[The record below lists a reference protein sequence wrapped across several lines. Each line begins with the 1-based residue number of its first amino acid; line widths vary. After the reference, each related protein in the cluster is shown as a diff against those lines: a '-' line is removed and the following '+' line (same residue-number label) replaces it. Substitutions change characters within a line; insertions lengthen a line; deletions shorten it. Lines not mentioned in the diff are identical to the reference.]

1 MKDALA
7 ETFKGAD
14 VSELVPKIIR
24 MAQHILRRQ
33 ANAVRREE
41 GLDELDENE

>member
-7 ETFKGAD
+7 ETFKGVD